1 VIRAIRFFVGLPL
14 GRSTFFASECILV
27 FNINNMRRRNF
38 LLGLFLLSVATALG
52 WQIGVQMERQRSQMQ
67 YSEFVERF
75 ALTGSGATY
84 IEDPE
89 KEVDMEL
96 LWTVWRLIDRH
107 YVDPDSLQVD
117 KLRFGAV
124 QGLVR
129 GVGDPYS
136 AFMTPK
142 ESNDFQ
148 EVLRGEL
155 EGIGAELTMRDGRIV
170 VVAPLKGSPASAAGL
185 IPQDVITN
193 VDGKDMSGV
202 SLQEAVHLIRGPKGT
217 DVTLTVFR
225 PKISDKLDI
234 TITRDEIKVPS
245 VEYEVIETGTGSVG
259 YIEINQFGENTVSE
273 ARASAKALADEEIAG
288 VVLDLRFNGGGYLDG
303 AIDIASIF
311 LTDGKIVSV
320 HRRGEEVE
328 SHYAFGDPII
338 PDLPM
343 AILINEGSAS
353 ASEIVA
359 GSLQDHGRATIIGK
373 KSFGKG
379 TVQEVVDLPEGSS
392 LRVTVAKW
400 HTPSGK
406 DLSEEG
412 VVPDLE
418 VEMEMEEFVEGRD
431 AQKKRAIEY
440 VLDGD

>member
-1 VIRAIRFFVGLPL
+1 M
-14 GRSTFFASECILV
+14 
-27 FNINNMRRRNF
+27 FNTVNMRRRNF
-38 LLGLFLLSVATALG
+38 LLALFLLAVAVALG
-52 WQIGVQMERQRSQMQ
+52 WQIGMQVERQRSEVT

-148 EVLRGEL
+148 EVMRGEL
-155 EGIGAELTMRDGRIV
+155 EGIGAELTMREGRIV
-170 VVAPLKGSPASAAGL
+170 VVAPLKGSPASVAGL
-185 IPQDVITN
+185 LPQDVITH
-193 VDGKDMSGV
+193 VDGKDMSEF
-202 SLQEAVHLIRGPKGT
+202 SLHDAVNIIRGPKGT

-225 PKISDKLDI
+225 PQISDKLDI

-245 VEYEVIETGTGSVG
+245 VEYEVIETGTGAVG
-259 YIEINQFGENTVSE
+259 YIEVNQFGEDTVRE
-273 ARASAKALADEEIAG
+273 ARAAAKALSHEEIAG
-288 VVLDLRFNGGGYLDG
+288 IVLDLRFNGGGYLDG

-311 LTDGKIVSV
+311 LRDGKIVSV

-328 SHYAFGDPII
+328 SHYAYGDPII
-338 PDLPM
+338 PDLAM

-353 ASEIVA
+353 ASEIVSGA
-359 GSLQDHGRATIIGK
+359 LQDHSRATIIGK

-379 TVQEVVDLPEGSS
+379 TVQEVVDLPQGSS
-392 LRVTVAKW
+392 LRITVAKW
-400 HTPSGK
+400 HTPNGK

-412 VVPDLE
+412 VIPDIE
-418 VEMEMEEFVEGRD
+418 VEMDMEAFVDGED
-431 AQKKRAIEY
+431 AQKERALEF
-440 VLDGD
+440 VLDELNDQ

>member
-1 VIRAIRFFVGLPL
+1 
-14 GRSTFFASECILV
+14 
-27 FNINNMRRRNF
+27 MRRRNF
-38 LLGLFLLSVATALG
+38 LLGLFLLAVAASLG
-52 WQIGVQMERQRSQMQ
+52 WQIGVQMERQRSEMQ

-89 KEVDMEL
+89 KEVDIEL

-124 QGLVR
+124 GGLVR
-129 GVGDPYS
+129 GIGDPYS

-155 EGIGAELTMRDGRIV
+155 EGIGAELTMREGVIV
-170 VVAPLKGSPASAAGL
+170 VVAPLKGSPASAVGL
-185 IPQDVITN
+185 MPQDIITH
-193 VDGKDMSGV
+193 VDGKDMSESSLHDAV
-202 SLQEAVHLIRGPKGT
+202 SIIRGPQGT

-259 YIEINQFGENTVSE
+259 YIEINQFGEGTVRE
-273 ARASAKALADEEIAG
+273 ARAAAKSLAGEDIAG
-288 VVLDLRFNGGGYLDG
+288 VVLDLRFNGGGFLDG

-311 LTDGKIVSV
+311 LQDGKIVSV

-328 SHYAFGDPII
+328 SHYAYGDPII

-353 ASEIVA
+353 ASEIVSGA
-359 GSLQDHGRATIIGK
+359 LQDHSRATIIGK

-379 TVQEVVDLPEGSS
+379 TVQEVIDLPEGSS

-400 HTPSGK
+400 HTPNGK

-412 VVPDLE
+412 VVPDVE
-418 VEMEMEEFVEGRD
+418 VEMDMEAFVDGED
-431 AQKKRAIEY
+431 AQKERALEY
-440 VLDGD
+440 VLEK

>member
-1 VIRAIRFFVGLPL
+1 
-14 GRSTFFASECILV
+14 
-27 FNINNMRRRNF
+27 MRRRNF
-38 LLGLFLLSVATALG
+38 LLGLFLLAVAASLG
-52 WQIGVQMERQRSQMQ
+52 WQIGVQMERQRSEMQ

-89 KEVDMEL
+89 KEVDIEL

-124 QGLVR
+124 GGLVR
-129 GVGDPYS
+129 GIGDPYS

-155 EGIGAELTMRDGRIV
+155 EGIGAELTMREGVIV
-170 VVAPLKGSPASAAGL
+170 VVAPLKGSPASAVGL
-185 IPQDVITN
+185 MPQDIITH
-193 VDGKDMSGV
+193 VDGKDMSESSLHDAV
-202 SLQEAVHLIRGPKGT
+202 SIIRGQQGT

-259 YIEINQFGENTVSE
+259 YIEINQFGEGTVRE
-273 ARASAKALADEEIAG
+273 ARAAAKSLAGEDIAG
-288 VVLDLRFNGGGYLDG
+288 VVLDLRFNGGGFLDG

-311 LTDGKIVSV
+311 LQDGKIVSV

-328 SHYAFGDPII
+328 SHYAYGDPII

-353 ASEIVA
+353 ASEIVSGA
-359 GSLQDHGRATIIGK
+359 LQDHSRATIIGK

-379 TVQEVVDLPEGSS
+379 TVQEVIDLPEGSS

-400 HTPSGK
+400 HTPNGK

-412 VVPDLE
+412 VVPDVE
-418 VEMEMEEFVEGRD
+418 VEMDMEAFVDGED
-431 AQKKRAIEY
+431 AQKERALEY
-440 VLDGD
+440 VLEK